1 MSETSEK
8 PSLLISAGQALVPQW
23 MRGAVPAE
31 FSTLVL
37 KPSQSGS
44 LAGMS
49 QGGRLWLRFG
59 QFGQLSI
66 ESGTVSQSGSPGH
79 GRHDLPEKPPIHAI
93 SLSSTQP
100 LPRSR
105 PLA

>member
-49 QGGRLWLRFG
+49 QGGRFWLRFG

-66 ESGTVSQSGSPGH
+66 ESVTASQSRSPGH
-79 GRHDLPEKPPIHAI
+79 GRQVMPEKPPVLLI
-93 SLSSTQP
+93 SLVSTEP
-100 LPRSR
+100 STG
-105 PLA
+105 